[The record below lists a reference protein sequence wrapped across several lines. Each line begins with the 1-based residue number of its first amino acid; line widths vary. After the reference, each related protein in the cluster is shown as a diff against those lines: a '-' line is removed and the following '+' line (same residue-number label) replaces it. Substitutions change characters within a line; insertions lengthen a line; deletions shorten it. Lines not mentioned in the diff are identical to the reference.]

1 MDSIT
6 QAVLGAS
13 VAGICAPPGYRGRAL
28 VAGAVLGTLSDMD
41 VVFDYGGVV
50 ENFTYHRGFSHS
62 LFVLVP
68 ASLLI
73 WLALLRFWQPARA
86 SPGRWLAAVA
96 LALVTHPLLDAHT
109 AYGTQ
114 LLWPIPVAP
123 ISWSTLFIIDPLY
136 TLPLILGVSVAAL
149 RRRSQVAGL
158 ALAAALG
165 TSTAYMGWSWLAR
178 GLVTAEARAAMAQA
192 GLGDAPL
199 FVTPTPL
206 NTLLWRVVIL
216 TGDGYLEGVDSV
228 LIDEGPLQL
237 RFFPSDTAS
246 LDAASGIWA
255 VDRLRWF
262 TRDFLEVS
270 VQDERLVLTDIRMG
284 QAPLYPFS
292 FFVAERVNPHW
303 RETSSEAASTD
314 FRLEDFRGIWAR
326 IWSAEKT

>member
-28 VAGAVLGTLSDMD
+28 VAGAVLGTLPDMD